1 MAIDGDKFAAWA
13 NAQTDVAINRY
24 EKRFYRHINSLSKDI
39 SYYLADVKRID
50 DLSKPK
56 IDGIISELVSVQNTR
71 YADAIVDFTEDAAR
85 LAAYAAETEVI
96 GMGMVQRV
104 KDAGAIAAKTP
115 ISASGLL
122 PAEHMAQLNAY
133 NNKRLADTIRMG
145 WANKIPIDELN
156 TLIVGTEKLRYTD
169 GLIHKQKQSARAAID
184 TAAHHTA
191 QVARAEARAAND
203 VYKYRIVAAL
213 DNRTT
218 EICRGLDG
226 KVYEYGSSSAR
237 IPPFHYFCRTVIVPE
252 LDKEYSW
259 LSEGRTRSSMYGNV
273 DANITYK
280 EWSEQNKDKLA
291 ETKQEA
297 KDKAARKRAREK
309 LREEKLRAKDK
320 TQVGTTTDQAQSILS
335 GKTGLIKR
343 KDEDNVANLASFNN
357 VLLF

>member
-1 MAIDGDKFAAWA
+1 MAIDGEKFASWA
-13 NAQTDVAINRY
+13 NKQTDVAINKY
-24 EKRFYRHINSLSKDI
+24 EKRFYRHINSLGDDI
-39 SYYLADVKRID
+39 AYYLADIKRID
-50 DLSKPK
+50 NLSKPK
-56 IDGIISELVSVQNTR
+56 IDGIIAELVSVQNTR

-133 NNKRLADTIRMG
+133 NNKRLADTIRQG
-145 WANKIPIDELN
+145 WAAKTPIDELN
-156 TLIVGTEKLRYTD
+156 AVLIGTKKARYTD

-184 TAAHHTA
+184 TACHHTA
-191 QVARAEARAAND
+191 QVARAEARAVND
-203 VYKYRIVAAL
+203 VYRYRIVA
-213 DNRTT
+213 T
-218 EICRGLDG
+218 LDG
-226 KVYEYGSSSAR
+226 KTTPICQSLDTQVFTYGSPSAR

-259 LSEGRTRSSMYGNV
+259 LSEGRTRSSMYGPV
-273 DANITYK
+273 DANINYG
-280 EWSEQNKDKLA
+280 EWEKQNKDALA

-309 LREEKLRAKDK
+309 IREDKLRAKNK
-320 TQVGTTTDQAQSILS
+320 PQPSNTDQAQSILN

>member
-1 MAIDGDKFAAWA
+1 MAITGEEFAVWA

-50 DLSKPK
+50 NLSKPK
-56 IDGIISELVSVQNTR
+56 IDSIIAQLVSVQNTR

-104 KDAGAIAAKTP
+104 KDAGAIAARTP

-133 NNKRLADTIRMG
+133 NNKRLADTIRVG
-145 WANKIPIDELN
+145 WSNKIAVNELSA
-156 TLIVGTEKLRYTD
+156 LIVGTEKARFID

-184 TAAHHTA
+184 TAVHHTA
-191 QVARAEARAAND
+191 QVAKGEIWKANN
-203 VYKYRIVAAL
+203 VFKYRLVSTL
-213 DNRTT
+213 DNRVT
-218 EICRGLDG
+218 EICQSLDG
-226 KVYEYGSSSAR
+226 LVFTYGTSGAR
-237 IPPFHYFCRTVIVPE
+237 VPPFHYFCRTVIVPE

-259 LSEGRTRSSMYGNV
+259 LSEGRTRSSMYGSV
-273 DANITYK
+273 DSNITYK
-280 EWSEQNKDKLA
+280 EWAEQNKDKLN
-291 ETKQEA
+291 ETKQEM
-297 KDKAARKRAREK
+297 KDKAAQKRAREK

-320 TQVGTTTDQAQSILS
+320 TQVSSKSQAELIRDSRA
-335 GKTGLIKR
+335 GLIKR
-343 KDEDNVANLASFNN
+343 KDDDKLAQFDN

>member
-1 MAIDGDKFAAWA
+1 MAIDGEKFAVWA
-13 NAQTDVAINRY
+13 NSQTDVAINRY
-24 EKRFYRHINSLSKDI
+24 EKRFYRHINSLGDDI
-39 SYYLADVKRID
+39 AYYLADVKRID
-50 DLSKPK
+50 NLSKPK
-56 IDGIISELVSVQNTR
+56 IDSIIAQLVSVQNTR
-71 YADAIVDFTEDAAR
+71 YADAIVDFTEDAAK

-104 KDAGAIAAKTP
+104 KDAGAIAARTP

-145 WANKIPIDELN
+145 WANKMPIDELN
-156 TLIVGTEKLRYTD
+156 TLIVGTEKARFAD

-191 QVARAEARAAND
+191 QVARAEARAENG
-203 VYKYRIVAAL
+203 VFKYRLVASL

-218 EICRGLDG
+218 LICQSLDG
-226 KVYEYGSSSAR
+226 LVFTYGTSGAR
-237 IPPFHYFCRTVIVPE
+237 VPPFHYFCRTVIVPE

-259 LSEGRTRSSMYGNV
+259 LSEGRTRSSMYGST
-273 DANITYK
+273 DANQTYS
-280 EWSEQNKDKLA
+280 EWAKANKDKLA

-309 LREEKLRAKDK
+309 LREEKLRAKNK
-320 TQVGTTTDQAQSILS
+320 TQVSNKSQAELIRDSRA
-335 GKTGLIKR
+335 GLVKR

-357 VLLF
+357 ILLF

>member
-1 MAIDGDKFAAWA
+1 MAIDGEKFASWA
-13 NAQTDVAINRY
+13 NKQTDVAINRY
-24 EKRFYRHINSLSKDI
+24 EKRFYRHINSLGDDI
-39 SYYLADVKRID
+39 AYYLADIKRID
-50 DLSKPK
+50 NLSKPK
-56 IDGIISELVSVQNTR
+56 IDSIIAELVSVQNTR

-104 KDAGAIAAKTP
+104 KDAGAIAARTP

-133 NNKRLADTIRMG
+133 NNKRLSDTIRQG
-145 WANKIPIDELN
+145 WAAKTPIEELN
-156 TLIVGTEKLRYTD
+156 AVLIGTEKARYTD
-169 GLIHKQKQSARAAID
+169 GLIHKQKQSARAAVD
-184 TAAHHTA
+184 TACHHTA

-203 VYKYRIVAAL
+203 VYQYRIVATL
-213 DNRTT
+213 DLRTST
-218 EICRGLDG
+218 TCRDLDG
-226 KVYEYGSSSAR
+226 KVYTYGASNAR
-237 IPPFHYFCRTVIVPE
+237 VPPFHYFCRTVIVPE

-259 LSEGRTRSSMYGNV
+259 LSEGRTRSSMYGSV

-280 EWSEQNKDKLA
+280 EWAEQNKDALA
-291 ETKQEA
+291 ETKQEV

-309 LREEKLRAKDK
+309 LREEKLRAKNK
-320 TQVGTTTDQAQSILS
+320 PQGSNKSQAELIRDSRA
-335 GKTGLIKR
+335 GLVKR